1 MRTRLLLQVGVHYR
15 MQPLT
20 CVTLV
25 ATCALFMG
33 TALSYIDALVPPAQ
47 VGVGYL

>member
-1 MRTRLLLQVGVHYR
+1 MLTHVHYR
-15 MQPLT
+15 MQSLI

-25 ATCALFMG
+25 ATRALFMG

-47 VGVGYL
+47 VVRL